1 MTQSRDTPP
10 SMLGFT
16 TRPNLGLYKSI
27 AAFASLFPACYL
39 QAAFQPKRVETQSG
53 RALEPCATGDRHRQ
67 RC

>member
-39 QAAFQPKRVETQSG
+39 Q
-53 RALEPCATGDRHRQ
+53 
-67 RC
+67 

>member
-39 QAAFQPKRVETQSG
+39 QGSLQPERVDTKS
-53 RALEPCATGDRHRQ
+53 RVASEPCAVGDRR
-67 RC
+67 RPRW